1 MILEGIDNEFELG
14 RTTSDE
20 TTDVQAFTL
29 GMANSSNTALSNM
42 IAKKVKPNDSII
54 SALLLS
60 QSSLIQLLVLLVTH
74 IFSTKEKK

>member
-29 GMANSSNTALSNM
+29 GLANSNNTALSNM
-42 IAKKVKPNDSII
+42 IAKKVQPSNSIL
-54 SALLLS
+54 SALLTS
-60 QSSLIQLLVLLVTH
+60 QTSLIRLLIMLVTA
-74 IFSTKEKK
+74 ILKKQ